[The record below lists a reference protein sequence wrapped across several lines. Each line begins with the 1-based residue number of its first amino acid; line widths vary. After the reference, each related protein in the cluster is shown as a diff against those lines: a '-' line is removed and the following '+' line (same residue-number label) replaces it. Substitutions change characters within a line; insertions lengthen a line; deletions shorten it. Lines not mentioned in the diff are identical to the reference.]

1 MKNGGVGRPVRRAA
15 ALGALGTILATTGCS
30 SPKTLQPEAAQ
41 AAFVSPAPE
50 NPISTVALP
59 VQLSFSALEKELNS
73 QFTGVLYDDPSF
85 ENDNVQVKVTKA
97 GAFKLAGFG
106 DTLSVTAP
114 LNVYVKGKYAPG
126 GVEALAIE
134 KDLTI
139 KPIVTLVTR
148 VRITPDWKME
158 TQTVARVK
166 WAETPQLVLGP
177 LKIPIQSLLDAVL
190 RKQGDRIGKEI
201 DAAIAQ
207 QLNVRKEMEKAWK
220 SAFAPM
226 ELDKEYGAYLVMT
239 PMALGI
245 APLRADGRS
254 VHTGATLQAK
264 VEVITGATAP
274 PKAPAATPLPRASA
288 KLPAEKG
295 FSTTLAA
302 SIPYALLETEMQK
315 AFAEEPFDF
324 PDVGR
329 RLLIDAWSFV
339 PQGDRIRVGLDFRA
353 LKLGKDGKPMA
364 KKPMKGRVYLTA
376 APVVNLEKREVAFA
390 DVKFELKSKNALV
403 GAAAWMLNGKIEKEL
418 ASQTFSFAEYLDE
431 YKRVADGMLQGYPLG
446 AGMQIRGSMKKL
458 EVVKALPTPDALV
471 VYIVA
476 SGQLEL
482 RN

>member
-50 NPISTVALP
+50 NPVSTVALP

-226 ELDKEYGAYLVMT
+226 ELDKEYGVYLVMT

-245 APLRADGRS
+245 EPLRADGRS

-288 KLPAEKG
+288 KLPADKG

-302 SIPYALLETEMQK
+302 SIPYALLESEMQK

-458 EVVKALPTPDALV
+458 DVVKALPTPDALV

>member
-30 SPKTLQPEAAQ
+30 GPKTLQPEAAQ

-177 LKIPIQSLLDAVL
+177 VKIPIQSLLDAVL

-226 ELDKEYGAYLVMT
+226 ELDKEYGVYLVMT

-245 APLRADGRS
+245 EPLRADGRS

-288 KLPAEKG
+288 KLPADKG

-302 SIPYALLETEMQK
+302 SIPYALLESEMQK

-458 EVVKALPTPDALV
+458 DVVKALPTPDALV

>member
-50 NPISTVALP
+50 NPVSTVALP

-134 KDLTI
+134 KDLNI

-177 LKIPIQSLLDAVL
+177 VKIPIQSLLDAVL

-207 QLNVRKEMEKAWK
+207 QLNVRKEIEKAWK

-245 APLRADGRS
+245 EPLRADGRS

-288 KLPAEKG
+288 KLPADKG

-302 SIPYALLETEMQK
+302 SIPYALLESEMQK

-458 EVVKALPTPDALV
+458 DVVKALPTPDALV

>member
-50 NPISTVALP
+50 NPVSTVALP

-177 LKIPIQSLLDAVL
+177 VKIPIQSLLDAVL

-226 ELDKEYGAYLVMT
+226 ELDKEYGVYLVMT

-245 APLRADGRS
+245 EPLRADGRS

-288 KLPAEKG
+288 KLPADKG

-458 EVVKALPTPDALV
+458 DVVKALPTPDALV
-471 VYIVA
+471 VYVVA

>member
-97 GAFKLAGFG
+97 GAFKMAGFG

-201 DAAIAQ
+201 DVAIAQ

-226 ELDKEYGAYLVMT
+226 ELDKEYGVYLVMT

-245 APLRADGRS
+245 EPLRADGRS

-288 KLPAEKG
+288 KLPADKG

-302 SIPYALLETEMQK
+302 SIPYALLESEMQK

-458 EVVKALPTPDALV
+458 DVVKALPTPDALV

>member
-1 MKNGGVGRPVRRAA
+1 MKKGGVGRPVRRAA

-201 DAAIAQ
+201 DVAIAQ

-245 APLRADGRS
+245 EPLRADGRS

-288 KLPAEKG
+288 KLPADKG

-302 SIPYALLETEMQK
+302 SIPYALLESEMQK

>member
-50 NPISTVALP
+50 NPVSTVALP

-114 LNVYVKGKYAPG
+114 LSVYVKGKYAPG

-134 KDLTI
+134 KDLNI

-177 LKIPIQSLLDAVL
+177 VKIPIQSLLDAVL

-207 QLNVRKEMEKAWK
+207 QLNVRKEIEKAWK

-245 APLRADGRS
+245 EPLRADGRS

-302 SIPYALLETEMQK
+302 SIPYALLESEMQK

-458 EVVKALPTPDALV
+458 DVVKALPTPDALV

>member
-1 MKNGGVGRPVRRAA
+1 MKKGGVGRPVRRAA
-15 ALGALGTILATTGCS
+15 ALGALGIILATTGCS
-30 SPKTLQPEAAQ
+30 GPKTLQPEAAQ

-50 NPISTVALP
+50 TPVSTVALP

-114 LNVYVKGKYAPG
+114 LSVYVKGKYAPG

-134 KDLTI
+134 KDLNI

-245 APLRADGRS
+245 EPLRADGRS

-353 LKLGKDGKPMA
+353 LKLGKDGKPTA

-458 EVVKALPTPDALV
+458 DVVKALPTPDALV
-471 VYIVA
+471 VYILA

>member
-1 MKNGGVGRPVRRAA
+1 
-15 ALGALGTILATTGCS
+15 
-30 SPKTLQPEAAQ
+30 LQPEAAQ

-50 NPISTVALP
+50 NPVSTVALP

-114 LNVYVKGKYAPG
+114 LSVYVKGKYAPG

-134 KDLTI
+134 KDLNI

-177 LKIPIQSLLDAVL
+177 VKIPIQSLLDAVL

-207 QLNVRKEMEKAWK
+207 QLNVRKEIEKAWK

-245 APLRADGRS
+245 EPLRADGRS

-302 SIPYALLETEMQK
+302 SIPYALLESEMQK

-458 EVVKALPTPDALV
+458 DVVKALPTPDALV

>member
-201 DAAIAQ
+201 DVAIAQ

-245 APLRADGRS
+245 EPLRADGRS

-288 KLPAEKG
+288 KLPADKG

-353 LKLGKDGKPMA
+353 LKLGKDGKPTA

-376 APVVNLEKREVAFA
+376 APVVNLEKHEVAFA

-458 EVVKALPTPDALV
+458 DVVKALPTPDALV

>member
-15 ALGALGTILATTGCS
+15 ALGALVTILATTGCS
-30 SPKTLQPEAAQ
+30 GPKNLQPEAAQ

-50 NPISTVALP
+50 IPVSTVSLP
-59 VQLSFSALEKELNS
+59 VQISFASLEKELNGA
-73 QFTGVLYDDPSF
+73 FTGVLYDDPSF
-85 ENDNVQVKVTKA
+85 ENDNVQVRVTKA

-106 DTLSVTAP
+106 DSLSVTAP
-114 LNVYVKGKYAPG
+114 LSVYVKGRYAPG
-126 GVEALAIE
+126 GVEALAVE
-134 KDLTI
+134 KDLNL

-148 VRITPDWKME
+148 VKLTPDWKME
-158 TQTVARVK
+158 TQTTARVK
-166 WAETPQLVLGP
+166 WAETPALVLGP
-177 LKIPIQSLLDAVL
+177 VKIPIQSLLDAVL

-207 QLNVRKEMEKAWK
+207 QLNIRKEMEKAWK
-220 SAFAPM
+220 TAFAPI
-226 ELDKEYGAYLVMT
+226 ELDKSYGAYLILT

-245 APLRADGRS
+245 EPLRADGRS
-254 VHTGATLQAK
+254 VNTGATLQAK
-264 VEVITGATAP
+264 VQMITGATEA

-302 SIPYALLETEMQK
+302 SIPYTLLESEMQK

-329 RLLIDAWSFV
+329 RLLIDAWTFV
-339 PQGDRIRVGLDFRA
+339 PQGDRLRVGLDFRA
-353 LKLGKDGKPMA
+353 LKLGKDGKPTA

-418 ASQTFSFAEYLDE
+418 AAQTFSFAEYLDE
-431 YKRVADGMLQGYPLG
+431 YKRVADGMLKGYPLG

-471 VYIVA
+471 VYILA

>member
-226 ELDKEYGAYLVMT
+226 ELDKEYGVYLVMT

-245 APLRADGRS
+245 EPLRADGRS

>member
-201 DAAIAQ
+201 DVAIAQ

-245 APLRADGRS
+245 EPLRADGRS

-288 KLPAEKG
+288 KLPADKG

-302 SIPYALLETEMQK
+302 SIPYALLESEMQK

-353 LKLGKDGKPMA
+353 LKLGKDGKPTA

-458 EVVKALPTPDALV
+458 DVVKALPTPDALV

>member
-201 DAAIAQ
+201 DVAIAQ

-226 ELDKEYGAYLVMT
+226 ELDKEYGVYLVMT

-245 APLRADGRS
+245 EPLRADGRS

-288 KLPAEKG
+288 KLPADKG

-302 SIPYALLETEMQK
+302 SIPYALLESEMQK

-458 EVVKALPTPDALV
+458 DVVKALPTPDALV

>member
-1 MKNGGVGRPVRRAA
+1 
-15 ALGALGTILATTGCS
+15 
-30 SPKTLQPEAAQ
+30 
-41 AAFVSPAPE
+41 
-50 NPISTVALP
+50 
-59 VQLSFSALEKELNS
+59 
-73 QFTGVLYDDPSF
+73 
-85 ENDNVQVKVTKA
+85 
-97 GAFKLAGFG
+97 
-106 DTLSVTAP
+106 
-114 LNVYVKGKYAPG
+114 
-126 GVEALAIE
+126 
-134 KDLTI
+134 
-139 KPIVTLVTR
+139 
-148 VRITPDWKME
+148 
-158 TQTVARVK
+158 
-166 WAETPQLVLGP
+166 
-177 LKIPIQSLLDAVL
+177 LLDAVL

-226 ELDKEYGAYLVMT
+226 ELDKEYGVYLVMT

-245 APLRADGRS
+245 EPLRADGRS

-288 KLPAEKG
+288 KLPADKG

-353 LKLGKDGKPMA
+353 LKLGKDGKPTA

-458 EVVKALPTPDALV
+458 DVVKALPTPDALV

>member
-30 SPKTLQPEAAQ
+30 GPKTLQPEAAQ

-177 LKIPIQSLLDAVL
+177 VKIPIQSLLDAVL

-207 QLNVRKEMEKAWK
+207 QLNVRKEIEKAWK

-245 APLRADGRS
+245 EPLRADGRS

-288 KLPAEKG
+288 KLPADKG

-302 SIPYALLETEMQK
+302 SIPYALLESEMQK

-458 EVVKALPTPDALV
+458 DVVKALPTPDALV

>member
-201 DAAIAQ
+201 DVAIAQ

-226 ELDKEYGAYLVMT
+226 ELDKEYGVYLVMT

-245 APLRADGRS
+245 EPLRADGRS

-288 KLPAEKG
+288 KLPADKG

-302 SIPYALLETEMQK
+302 SIPYALLETEMKK

-403 GAAAWMLNGKIEKEL
+403 GAAVWMLNGKIEKEL

-458 EVVKALPTPDALV
+458 DVVKALPTPDALV

>member
-50 NPISTVALP
+50 NPVSTVALP

-73 QFTGVLYDDPSF
+73 QFTGVLYDDSSF

-126 GVEALAIE
+126 GVEALAIK
-134 KDLTI
+134 KDLNI

-226 ELDKEYGAYLVMT
+226 ELDKEYGVYLVMT

-245 APLRADGRS
+245 EPLRADGRS

-288 KLPAEKG
+288 KLPADKG

-302 SIPYALLETEMQK
+302 SIPYALLESEMQK

-418 ASQTFSFAEYLDE
+418 ASQTFSFEEYLDE

-458 EVVKALPTPDALV
+458 DVVKALPTPDALV

>member
-1 MKNGGVGRPVRRAA
+1 MKNGGVGRLVRRAA

-30 SPKTLQPEAAQ
+30 GPKTLQPEAAQ

-50 NPISTVALP
+50 IPVSTVSLP
-59 VQLSFSALEKELNS
+59 VQISFASLEKELNGA
-73 QFTGVLYDDPSF
+73 FTGVLYDDPSF
-85 ENDNVQVKVTKA
+85 ENDNVQVRVTKA

-106 DTLSVTAP
+106 DSLSVTAP
-114 LNVYVKGKYAPG
+114 LSVYVKGRYAPG
-126 GVEALAIE
+126 GVEALAVE
-134 KDLTI
+134 KDLNL

-148 VRITPDWKME
+148 VKLTPDWKME
-158 TQTVARVK
+158 TQTTARVK
-166 WAETPQLVLGP
+166 WAETPALVLGP
-177 LKIPIQSLLDAVL
+177 VKIPIQSLLDAVL

-207 QLNVRKEMEKAWK
+207 QLNIRKEMEKAWK
-220 SAFAPM
+220 TAFAPI
-226 ELDKEYGAYLVMT
+226 ELDKSYGAYLILT

-245 APLRADGRS
+245 EPLRADGRS
-254 VHTGATLQAK
+254 VNTGATLQAK
-264 VEVITGATAP
+264 VQMITGATEA

-302 SIPYALLETEMQK
+302 SIPYTLLESEMQK

-329 RLLIDAWSFV
+329 RLLIDAWTFV
-339 PQGDRIRVGLDFRA
+339 PQGDRLRVGLDFRA
-353 LKLGKDGKPMA
+353 LKLGKDGKPLE
-364 KKPMKGRVYLTA
+364 KKPLKGRVYLTA
-376 APVVNLEKREVAFA
+376 APAVNLEKREVGFA

-418 ASQTFSFAEYLDE
+418 AAQTFSFAEYLDE
-431 YKRVADGMLQGYPLG
+431 YKRVADGMLKGYPLG

-471 VYIVA
+471 VYILA

>member
-177 LKIPIQSLLDAVL
+177 VKIPIQSLLDAVL

-226 ELDKEYGAYLVMT
+226 ELDKEYGVYLVMT

-245 APLRADGRS
+245 EPLRAYGRS

-288 KLPAEKG
+288 KLPADKG

-458 EVVKALPTPDALV
+458 DVVKALPTPDALV
-471 VYIVA
+471 VYVVA